1 MPSQNRLAR
10 IHILKQ
16 DLGLS
21 DDNYRIQLGAYG
33 APLNKKGIPS
43 SAGFTDA
50 EADRFI
56 SALERQLA
64 GNAPNGHGWGK
75 NKYEYLR
82 PRNGDMADPKQLRN
96 IEGIW
101 REIADNTSD
110 QALEKFIERQT
121 RTNGKEGTG
130 IRKLIWL
137 KKNHVTSVLTALK
150 RMKKEKT
157 EKNNG

>member
-1 MPSQNRLAR
+1 MPSRNRLAR
-10 IHILKQ
+10 IHILKK

-21 DDNYRIQLGAYG
+21 EDNYRIQLGAHG
-33 APLNKKGIPS
+33 APLNENGVPS
-43 SAGFTDA
+43 SAGFSDQ

-56 SALERQLA
+56 AALERQKK
-64 GNAPNGHGWGK
+64 GSKITGHGWGK

-82 PRNGDMADPKQLRN
+82 PRPSYMADPKQLRN

-137 KKNHVTSVLTALK
+137 EKKHVNSVLTALK
-150 RMKKEKT
+150 KMKED
-157 EKNNG
+157 KN

>member
-10 IHILKQ
+10 IHILKKE
-16 DLGLS
+16 LGLS

-33 APLNKKGIPS
+33 APINKKGVPS
-43 SAGFTDA
+43 SAGFSDK

-56 SALERQLA
+56 AALERQKKGA
-64 GNAPNGHGWGK
+64 KVSRHGWGK

-82 PRNGDMADPKQLRN
+82 PRASYMADPKQLRN

-110 QALEKFIERQT
+110 QALESFVERQT
-121 RTNGKEGTG
+121 RRNGKKGTG

-137 KKNHVTSVLTALK
+137 EKKHVNSVLTALK
-150 RMKKEKT
+150 KMKEELKEKD
-157 EKNNG
+157 NG